1 LRRRTLRQHA
11 GVTTRVHSGTHVL
24 VTGIP
29 GSGKSTLAS
38 ALSEELD
45 PPASR
50 EGRSSRHLV
59 RKPRHDA
66 RERADRSKAGL
77 AAVRIQRHLIETMPS
92 MVVDC
97 GLWTDLSEPEL
108 LATGR
113 CFVQVYCSC
122 PFEVARERVAS
133 RDRWDS
139 GVAGDEFERF
149 RPLLEPLRLP
159 HPLIVVATNTVATN
173 TNVDLAHVADEIRAV
188 LGSGP
193 AG

>member
-1 LRRRTLRQHA
+1 MFESL
-11 GVTTRVHSGTHVL
+11 GTTREN
-24 VTGIP
+24 
-29 GSGKSTLAS
+29 A
-38 ALSEELD
+38 
-45 PPASR
+45 
-50 EGRSSRHLV
+50 
-59 RKPRHDA
+59 
-66 RERADRSKAGL
+66 ADRSKAGL

-159 HPLIVVATNTVATN
+159 HPLIVVATNT
-173 TNVDLAHVADEIRAV
+173 NVDLAHVADEIRAV